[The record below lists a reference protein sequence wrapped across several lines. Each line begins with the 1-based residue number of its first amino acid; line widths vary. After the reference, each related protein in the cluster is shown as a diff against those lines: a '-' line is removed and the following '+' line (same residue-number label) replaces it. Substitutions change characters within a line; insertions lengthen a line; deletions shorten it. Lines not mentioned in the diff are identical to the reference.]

1 MERIE
6 EDKGRTTL
14 YHSDPDQR
22 FRRGMPINACVARR
36 FRRNIYGMKYWKV
49 SLLREGRCARQWHV
63 RAEILT
69 VGSHGS
75 NKVRLPPPVEAF
87 ALQISELSAARTCEV
102 GPFTL
107 VVEDETHERSELW
120 TEARLRVNDA
130 VSAASAAPRE
140 APVPIRAA
148 IAVFTLLG
156 LTNLAGSLVVD
167 RQPHVLR
174 AYERNRAALVAGAPS
189 DPSAPR
195 YEASTATATP
205 MLRTRD
211 ADRVPVAL
219 ASRSGAARLVVLL
232 GDPSPAGSPA
242 GSSWDGGLISHGNG
256 LPDPSAN
263 PSAWLASTPER
274 YRAPWPDAPVP
285 PH

>member
-1 MERIE
+1 
-6 EDKGRTTL
+6 
-14 YHSDPDQR
+14 
-22 FRRGMPINACVARR
+22 
-36 FRRNIYGMKYWKV
+36 
-49 SLLREGRCARQWHV
+49 V
-63 RAEILT
+63 RADVLT

-87 ALQISELSAARTCEV
+87 ALQITELSAARTCEV

-148 IAVFTLLG
+148 IAAFTLLG

-167 RQPHVLR
+167 GTPHVLR
-174 AYERNRAALVAGAPS
+174 EYERNRAALVASAHPAPS
-189 DPSAPR
+189 VQAGSPR
-195 YEASTATATP
+195 YEAPPAVASPTP
-205 MLRTRD
+205 HGH
-211 ADRVPVAL
+211 ADLLAISLASVSGGSRVVAL
-219 ASRSGAARLVVLL
+219 VG
-232 GDPSPAGSPA
+232 GSTSQPGSNP
-242 GSSWDGGLISHGNG
+242 GSSWDGGLMSHSDGI
-256 LPDPSAN
+256 PDPMAV

>member
-1 MERIE
+1 
-6 EDKGRTTL
+6 
-14 YHSDPDQR
+14 
-22 FRRGMPINACVARR
+22 V
-36 FRRNIYGMKYWKV
+36 
-49 SLLREGRCARQWHV
+49 
-63 RAEILT
+63 LT

-87 ALQISELSAARTCEV
+87 ALQFSELSEAQTCEV

-107 VVEDETHERSELW
+107 LVEDETHERSEMW
-120 TEARLRVNDA
+120 SEARSRVNDA

-167 RQPHVLR
+167 GTPHVLR
-174 AYERNRAALVAGAPS
+174 EYERNRAAMVASAHPAPS
-189 DPSAPR
+189 VQASAPR
-195 YEASTATATP
+195 YEAPTAVASSTPHGHADLLAVSLTP
-205 MLRTRD
+205 VSGGS
-211 ADRVPVAL
+211 RVVAL
-219 ASRSGAARLVVLL
+219 VG
-232 GDPSPAGSPA
+232 GSNSQPGSNP
-242 GSSWDGGLISHGNG
+242 GSSWDGGLMSHGDG
-256 LPDPSAN
+256 SPDPMAV